1 MKFKFLN
8 TVFAGLLISTSCLVS
23 VANAGLINTLVFGA
37 DDSLAAVKADILG
50 SDARFNHASS
60 SYAYAGQASNLAY
73 LQSFDSILFWTNY
86 GAAAQNYGLLK
97 QYVDTGGLVVL
108 GTFNSQSNS
117 GTGINMPGYNPIT
130 GSSGAYSSVSLGVFD
145 NTSQLFAGVN
155 MLSSTDYN
163 SDGLGVDTGATLV
176 GSWNNGDPLVAI
188 NANKNVIG
196 VSLFPN
202 VAQYGHAS
210 GDYRTL
216 FANALAYSPS
226 QVTAVP
232 EPSTLAI
239 FALGLIGLAS
249 RRFKKQS

>member
-8 TVFAGLLISTSCLVS
+8 TVFAGLLLTTSCLVS
-23 VANAGLINTLVFGA
+23 VANAGLINTLFFGA
-37 DDSLAAVKADILG
+37 DTGLAAVKSDILG
-50 SDARFNHASS
+50 SDARFNHVNS
-60 SYAYAGQASNLAY
+60 SYADARQVSNLAY

-86 GAAAQNYGLLK
+86 NAASQNYDLLK

-108 GTFNSQSNS
+108 GTFNSLFNS
-117 GTGINMPGYNPIT
+117 GTGINLPGYNPIT
-130 GSSGAYSSVSLGVFD
+130 QSSGAYSSVSLGVFD

-155 MLSSTDYN
+155 TLSSTEYN

-196 VSLFPN
+196 VSLFPR

-226 QVTAVP
+226 PVP

-239 FALGLIGLAS
+239 FALGMIGLAS
-249 RRFKKQS
+249 RRFKKKS